1 MANFDIFAFPKINYN
16 YVWNNNMY
24 GFMVRMQMLERLQLL
39 AVAIRLLLLY
49 VNPGTTLLVLPAP
62 EI

>member
-16 YVWNNNMY
+16 YVRNNMC
-24 GFMVRMQMLERLQLL
+24 GFVVRMQMLERLQLI
-39 AVAIRLLLLY
+39 AVAIRLLLY